1 MSERPL
7 TNRGDRMI
15 VHERRRVM
23 TQLLQVSGWLPLA
36 NRRILEL
43 DSGGE
48 GELTW
53 LFSLGGMPALA
64 TRLAFPTQPTGGA
77 DEPSQTIDFRA
88 DGLTLEHVDAT
99 FDLVVL
105 SGVMSGIPD
114 AVGRRALA
122 GEVQRVLKPGG
133 VVLWYDMR
141 YSSPGDATVRPVR
154 RGEVRQL
161 FPGLTETLQ
170 SVTLMPAIARRM
182 RGATRTLYPTL
193 AAIPILRSHLV
204 GLIVKPVLNAP
215 TG

>member
-1 MSERPL
+1 M
-7 TNRGDRMI
+7 TRML
-15 VHERRRVM
+15 RVG
-23 TQLLQVSGWLPLA
+23 GWLPLA

-43 DSGGE
+43 TSSGE

-53 LFSLGGMPALA
+53 LFSLGGIPALA
-64 TRLAFPTQPTGGA
+64 TRVDVLSEPTGVA
-77 DEPSQTIDFRA
+77 REPSPTIDSRG
-88 DGLTLEHVDAT
+88 DRPTLEFADAS

-105 SGVMSGIPD
+105 ASVMSGIPD
-114 AVGRRALA
+114 GIGRRALA

-141 YSSPGDATVRPVR
+141 YSIPGNTSGRPVR
-154 RGEVRQL
+154 RGELREL
-161 FPGLTETLQ
+161 FPGLTENLQ
-170 SVTLMPAIARRM
+170 SVTLIPAVARRM

-193 AAIPILRSHLV
+193 AAIPLLRSYLV